1 LTRKK
6 RDYPKEFTRRK
17 ERGRERG
24 LSGPQMRGHPR
35 AGELPLRAKPRPQI
49 DALFERAFKR
59 FRETGNA
66 TRSAKEFGLGGETFR
81 RRLYEKQLATHRGR
95 KWVITDN
102 RPKPVVIYSEGR
114 RKELV
119 AAGLDQASL
128 AGSYWNDA
136 NAFLE
141 DPDPD
146 RTLLKPYVGRSVI
159 DVRGVAHPLE
169 TDPDAIYE
177 AATAGGLSFEE
188 IYRPVA

>member
-1 LTRKK
+1 
-6 RDYPKEFTRRK
+6 
-17 ERGRERG
+17 
-24 LSGPQMRGHPR
+24 MRGHPR

-136 NAFLE
+136 HAFLE
-141 DPDPD
+141 DPD
-146 RTLLKPYVGRSVI
+146 RTILAPYVGRSVV
-159 DVRGVAHPLE
+159 DMQGVAHPLE

-177 AATAGGLSFEE
+177 AANPGGLSFEE
-188 IYRPVA
+188 FYRPDA